1 MYMVNMFC
9 SFLPFSLHKLGIVT
23 FIASPLSLPLD
34 VLHHEDDDGESEEG
48 EDKEDVEVVIA
59 VVPSHPSLIIFF
71 QQG

>member
-1 MYMVNMFC
+1 MIRW
-9 SFLPFSLHKLGIVT
+9 FLPFSLDKLGIVT

-48 EDKEDVEVVIA
+48 VDKEDVEVVIA
-59 VVPSHPSLIIFF
+59 AVPSHPSLIIFF